1 MEGEIKMERELF
13 DNMKRERIAK
23 KALSDKKRQEEM
35 ETVDNSIAFS
45 EKLYIIVLSLALGI
59 FFDYLFIDKALGIS
73 LPIFTLALISFFLWC
88 NRRRIKIERNM
99 GWFLLI
105 PIFLL
110 SMCFALFSNR
120 ILAGINILLIP
131 FLMVV
136 SSILIF
142 NPELKWDSIKFIWR
156 VPQRAIVLAFENFY
170 KPVSFIVKETKVA
183 GKNPMSSTKKGIIKG
198 VIISFPLLIVILSLL
213 NSADMVFSYYIGNF
227 TEIFKYINLER
238 EFSHGFIIV
247 LVFLYIFGY
256 TWSFKYNYISYE
268 DEQIKF
274 KPWEPSTPITVI
286 LLLNIVY
293 LLFTIVQF
301 SYLYGGEGSLPQG
314 FTYSE
319 YARRGF
325 FELVAV
331 TVINFAVIMSSLS
344 FMKEDNKKANRV
356 AGILLTLLILFTF
369 NMLYS
374 AHYKMSLY
382 EGSYGY
388 TYLRVFVHYFMIILT
403 LLLSTALIGIWYRSF
418 SMAKIMIVTLLIMY
432 IALNYL
438 NVDKFIARKNIE
450 RYKNGAD
457 IDIVYLTGLSYDAF
471 PYMKELMN
479 DRDTELANKINKYME
494 EQQKTLKLKQSW
506 SEFNLSILRAKY
518 IDSDL

>member
-13 DNMKRERIAK
+13 GSLKSEKIDSKI
-23 KALSDKKRQEEM
+23 LSDKKKREAM
-35 ETVDNSIAFS
+35 EAVDNSIDFS
-45 EKLYIIVLSLALGI
+45 EKVYLIVLSLILGI
-59 FFDYLFIDKALGIS
+59 FFDYFFRDKALGIS
-73 LPIFTLALISFFLWC
+73 VPIYTIALISFFLWC
-88 NRRRIKIERNM
+88 NRRRIKIKKNM

-110 SMCFALFSNR
+110 SACFALFSNHV
-120 ILAGINILLIP
+120 LAGINILLIP
-131 FLMVV
+131 FLMVA
-136 SSILIF
+136 SSMLII
-142 NPELKWDSIKFIWR
+142 NPELKWDSIKFIR
-156 VPQRAIVLAFENFY
+156 RIFQRAIMMVLENFY
-170 KPVSFIVKETKVA
+170 KPISFIAKETKVA

-198 VIISFPLLIVILSLL
+198 VIISLPLLIVILSLL

-227 TEIFKYINLER
+227 TEIFEYINLENGL
-238 EFSHGFIIV
+238 SHGFIIL

-301 SYLYGGEGSLPQG
+301 SYLYGGEGTLPQG

-331 TVINFAVIMSSLS
+331 TVINFGVIMSSLS

-403 LLLSTALIGIWYRSF
+403 LLLSTALVGIWYRSF
-418 SMAKIMIVTLLIMY
+418 PMAKIMIVTLLTMY

-438 NVDKFIARKNIE
+438 NVDRFIARKNIE

-471 PYMKELMN
+471 PYMKELVN
-479 DRDTELANKINKYME
+479 DKNIEVANRINRYME
-494 EQQKTLKLKQSW
+494 DQKKTLKLKKSW